1 MGSVSRSDIA
11 PVQCGRLIYRDC
23 CVLDKSL
30 SDQSVW
36 PATVKCNKHYMH
48 VSHTV
53 TSLFSGLSSGCTFLS
68 FHIPLLPLLTI
79 LPCRPLGFKGKAKF
93 CVFYIWKCSGQI
105 GLWQSKAVVKIDHIE
120 FDNVEALERREF
132 ENVPFFNASI
142 LFSPNPKS
150 WLFGRRC
157 ISNKHL
163 LPLSMPLFVRS
174 TVCGHTWEGA
184 KYCVG

>member
-1 MGSVSRSDIA
+1 MRSVSRSDIA
-11 PVQCGRLIYRDC
+11 PVQCGRVILSRLLC
-23 CVLDKSL
+23 CVLDKSV

-53 TSLFSGLSSGCTFLS
+53 TPLFSGLSSCCTFLS

-79 LPCRPLGFKGKAKF
+79 LPCRPLGFKGEAKF
-93 CVFYIWKCSGQI
+93 CVFYTWKSSGQI

-132 ENVPFFNASI
+132 ENVP
-142 LFSPNPKS
+142 LFINFVFTNRKS
-150 WLFGRRC
+150 WLFWKGEAYLYPWYLYGWVC
-157 ISNKHL
+157 ECMCVIIQWWVISCQ
-163 LPLSMPLFVRS
+163 S
-174 TVCGHTWEGA
+174 TS
-184 KYCVG
+184 